1 MSKQMAAEW
10 LRLAERLAHLEGDFR
25 AKNIAICL
33 ASAYRQGWRDSQEA
47 DIQQGP
53 FAAILLRTIAAEA
66 ERTGS
71 WHVPP
76 DLQERVR
83 AWVAERDGRRTG
95 ASEGGKG

>member
-1 MSKQMAAEW
+1 MSKHLAARW
-10 LRLAERLAHLEGDFR
+10 LSLADRLSWLEPPFR

-76 DLQERVR
+76 DLQERLR
-83 AWVAERDGRRTG
+83 AWVAGRDGGSR
-95 ASEGGKG
+95 E